1 MQPIKLT
8 FVILEQAFSTE
19 RLYKYDAWAGGDR
32 AVALQLYGLNLA
44 ISEAF
49 YTSLHMLEVTLR
61 NAVQDRMTG
70 LHGPLWFQNPAIIHD
85 VTQQRNVASAVQKL
99 GAAATPSQIVA
110 EVTFGFWTG
119 MFDHKNNALW
129 GPCLRPIFQ
138 SGTPLQR
145 KTVAKPLYEIRSLR
159 NRIAH
164 HESIIQLDLPHVH
177 VELCQILGWLST
189 EALVWSNQHCRF
201 QAVHP
206 QTPIIIG
213 NLMNPALVL

>member
-1 MQPIKLT
+1 MT
-8 FVILEQAFSTE
+8 LEQALSPE

-32 AVALQLYGLNLA
+32 ATALQLYALNLA
-44 ISEAF
+44 VSEAF

-61 NAVQDRMTG
+61 NAVHSRMSA

-85 VTQQRNVASAVQKL
+85 AKQQGNITSAIQKL
-99 GAAATPSQIVA
+99 GPGSTPGQIVA

-129 GPCLRPIFQ
+129 GPSLRPIFQ
-138 SGTPLQR
+138 AAVPLQR
-145 KTVAKPLYEIRSLR
+145 KTVAKPLYDIRSLR

-164 HESIIQLDLPHVH
+164 HESIIQLNLPAIHQ
-177 VELCQILGWLST
+177 ELCQILGWLST
-189 EALVWSNQHCRF
+189 DALSWSNQHCRF

-206 QTPIIIG
+206 PVPIIIG
-213 NLMNPALVL
+213 NLVNPALVL